1 MQVTKTETQLKEV
14 EVTIESYTLC
24 DKCNNKIHIDS
35 YDAFNCEFKHKTG
48 EAFPE
53 CGGGDLQ
60 QMELCPKCAVEL
72 VSLLRENG
80 YRINDS
86 EWDY

>member
-1 MQVTKTETQLKEV
+1 MQVTKTETQLREV
-14 EVTIESYTLC
+14 EVTIERYTLC
-24 DKCNNKIHIDS
+24 DKCNTKIRLVN
-35 YDAFNCEFKHKTG
+35 YDAFKCEFTHKTG
-48 EAFPE
+48 DAFLDS
-53 CGGGDLQ
+53 GGGDLQ

-86 EWDY
+86 EWEY